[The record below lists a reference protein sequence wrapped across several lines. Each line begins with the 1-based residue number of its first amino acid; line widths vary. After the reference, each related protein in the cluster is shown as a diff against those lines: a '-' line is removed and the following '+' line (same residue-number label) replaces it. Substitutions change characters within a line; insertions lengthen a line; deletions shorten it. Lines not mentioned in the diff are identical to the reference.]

1 LVLWWCRPT
10 KASCRSNIEGWR
22 QTAAWC
28 CRHGVMMCDLLMM
41 CLSATLLTCMPSL
54 GMYSCLKIVR
64 ENFKTGIITRQSL
77 NSSCSE
83 SSKVS
88 QAYSFWI
95 TSQFR

>member
-1 LVLWWCRPT
+1 
-10 KASCRSNIEGWR
+10 
-22 QTAAWC
+22 
-28 CRHGVMMCDLLMM
+28 VMMCDLLMM
-41 CLSATLLTCMPSL
+41 CLSATLLTRAPSL

-64 ENFKTGIITRQSL
+64 ENFKTGIIRWQSL

-95 TSQFR
+95 TSQFC